1 MNRQRL
7 RRVVQ
12 VGVVGGLVAI
22 PVMGL
27 LEVGGPTG
35 TLCSVGW
42 GPVSMSCP
50 AGVTQTLLAARS
62 VDWGLL
68 LSALPLVV
76 LALFLGRVFCSWV
89 CPQGLLSELNDGLR
103 RRLRKRWGMRPDSL
117 ARAIWG
123 RRVLLAVLGIG
134 LLSSLVFGVPVLC
147 YICPIGLIC
156 RGIVQGTGLGP
167 VGGELAVVGL
177 ILVAEL
183 FVARRGWCK
192 YICPVGAL
200 YGLLKTRH
208 TMSVVRD
215 PVSCVGCGSCERD
228 CPMGCSPLRERVGPT
243 CTNCAVCVDVCPEE
257 ALGLKLPD
265 RARRLQE

>member
-89 CPQGLLSELNDGLR
+89 CPVGLLSEYLAKIHMELR
-103 RRLRKRWGMRPDSL
+103 HYDIAEEQAQLVQEYDRHEGEYLIKQVAAHKAGERLEDFDP
-117 ARAIWG
+117 
-123 RRVLLAVLGIG
+123 
-134 LLSSLVFGVPVLC
+134 SS
-147 YICPIGLIC
+147 
-156 RGIVQGTGLGP
+156 
-167 VGGELAVVGL
+167 
-177 ILVAEL
+177 
-183 FVARRGWCK
+183 
-192 YICPVGAL
+192 
-200 YGLLKTRH
+200 
-208 TMSVVRD
+208 
-215 PVSCVGCGSCERD
+215 
-228 CPMGCSPLRERVGPT
+228 
-243 CTNCAVCVDVCPEE
+243 VDE
-257 ALGLKLPD
+257 AD
-265 RARRLQE
+265 D